1 MKMAFST
8 KRLEAGLSNNE
19 SKIEK
24 RILVISSEIG
34 KLTSVKTVPWSEELP
49 NIADFDVV
57 IMDLVSL
64 YFDVENNKIKLN
76 NLRYPNKEAVSKLIE
91 FDGELIVISYPA
103 THLTQPV
110 PERISG
116 QPMPPMQPHGIS
128 SCISNSELLTMP
140 TPRSP
145 HNDLY
150 WWSPIPIKNILE
162 DGSSIPEIKDTPFH
176 EYIEQGIKKWS
187 YYLELRKPQEKFTP
201 DYGDANCDYWREYNI
216 EPIALNRYA
225 LIAASFS
232 ITVKAKPRY
241 ASGESD
247 VHVISTSGPVVILPP
262 PTEFTIEEAI
272 RLILAKLYG
281 VALESVEPEW
291 LQNYKVPGENELEKE
306 IRSLEQKIEE
316 DKREVEQKK
325 KQMKDL
331 TKFKKLL
338 TETGGTKTGEGV
350 LEEIVW
356 ETLEELGATVK
367 RPDEPGKSDGWF
379 TDYKGR
385 KAVLEIKGK
394 RGRKSIATGD
404 VRELENWVS
413 DGLAKRE
420 EYKGIF
426 FGNPFRED
434 CPEER
439 KEPFPPDVRGFAEKR
454 HQCIVATVQL
464 FEAFTRVK
472 AGKMKPEE
480 IFDKLM
486 ETNGVCEL
494 ITD

>member
-1 MKMAFST
+1 MKSPLISGDEGKM
-8 KRLEAGLSNNE
+8 
-19 SKIEK
+19 EK

-34 KLTSVKTVPWSEELP
+34 KLASVKTVTWSEELP

-57 IMDLVSL
+57 ILDLVSL
-64 YFDVENNKIKLN
+64 YSDVENNKIKLD
-76 NLRYPNKEAVSKLIE
+76 NLRYPNKEAVSKLIGSE
-91 FDGELIVISYPA
+91 GELIVISYPE
-103 THLTQPV
+103 THLMQPV
-110 PERISG
+110 PERISR
-116 QPMPPMQPHGIS
+116 QPMQPRGICCGIS
-128 SCISNSELLTMP
+128 NDELLTMP
-140 TPRSP
+140 TPRGP

-150 WWSPIPIKNILE
+150 WWSPIPLKNIIEQGYLVQ
-162 DGSSIPEIKDTPFH
+162 DKIKDTPFRK
-176 EYIEQGIKKWS
+176 YIEQGIKKWS
-187 YYLELRKPQEKFTP
+187 YYLELRKQQETFIP
-201 DYGDANCDYWREYNI
+201 DSGYANCDYWMEYNI
-216 EPIALNRYA
+216 EPVALNRYNKP
-225 LIAASFS
+225 IAASFS

-241 ASGESD
+241 AFGESD
-247 VHVISTSGPVVILPP
+247 ARVISTSGPVVILPP

-394 RGRKSIATGD
+394 RGRKSIAAKD

-413 DGLAKRE
+413 DGLERRE
-420 EYKGIF
+420 DYKGIL

-434 CPEER
+434 RPEER
-439 KEPFPPDVRGFAEKR
+439 KEPFPPDVRRFAEKR
-454 HQCIVATVQL
+454 HQCIVTTVQL
-464 FEAFTRVK
+464 FEAFKRVK

>member
-8 KRLEAGLSNNE
+8 KRLEAGLSNKE

-34 KLTSVKTVPWSEELP
+34 KLASVKTVPWSEELP

-64 YFDVENNKIKLN
+64 CSDVENNKTKLD
-76 NLRYPNKEAVSKLIE
+76 NLRYPNKEAVSKLIGSE
-91 FDGELIVISYPA
+91 GELIVISYPA

-116 QPMPPMQPHGIS
+116 QPMQPRGICRGIS
-128 SCISNSELLTMP
+128 SGELPTMP

-145 HNDLY
+145 HDDLY

-162 DGSSIPEIKDTPFH
+162 HGSSIPKIKDTPFH

-187 YYLELRKPQEKFTP
+187 YYLELRKQQEKFPP
-201 DYGDANCDYWREYNI
+201 DYGDANSDYWMEYNI

-225 LIAASFS
+225 PIAASFS

-241 ASGESD
+241 AVGERD

-291 LQNYKVPGENELEKE
+291 LQKYKVPGENELEKE
-306 IRSLEQKIEE
+306 IWSLEQRIEE
-316 DKREVEQKK
+316 KKRKIEQKK

-338 TETGGTKTGEGV
+338 TEKREV

-356 ETLEELGATVK
+356 ETLEELGADVK

-379 TDYKGR
+379 TDYKSR

-394 RGRKSIATGD
+394 EGRKSIATKD
-404 VRELENWVS
+404 VRELEDWVS
-413 DGLAKRE
+413 DGLARGE
-420 EYKGIF
+420 DYKGIL

-434 CPEER
+434 RPEER
-439 KEPFPPDVRGFAEKR
+439 KEPFPRDVIRFAEKKN
-454 HQCIVATVQL
+454 QCIVTTVQL
-464 FEAFTRVK
+464 FEAFKMVK
-472 AGKMKPEE
+472 TGEMKAEA

-486 ETNGVCEL
+486 ETDGVCEL
-494 ITD
+494 ITN

>member
-1 MKMAFST
+1 MMKMAFST
-8 KRLEAGLSNNE
+8 KRVEAGVNNE

-34 KLTSVKTVPWSEELP
+34 KLASVKTVTWSEELP

-64 YFDVENNKIKLN
+64 YSDVENNKIKLD
-76 NLRYPNKEAVSKLIE
+76 NLRYPNKEAVNKLVGSE
-91 FDGELIVISYPA
+91 GELIVISCPA
-103 THLTQPV
+103 THLTQDV
-110 PERISG
+110 PITGEPR
-116 QPMPPMQPHGIS
+116 GITFPAKPS
-128 SCISNSELLTMP
+128 ANQRD
-140 TPRSP
+140 TPR
-145 HNDLY
+145 NNLY

-162 DGSSIPEIKDTPFH
+162 RGSSVSIKDTRFG
-176 EYIEQGIKKWS
+176 EYFEQGIKKWS
-187 YYLELRKPQEKFTP
+187 YYLELHKQQEKFTP
-201 DYGDANCDYWREYNI
+201 DYGDTNGDYWMEYNI
-216 EPIALNRYA
+216 EPIALNRYEFP
-225 LIAASFS
+225 IAASFS

-241 ASGESD
+241 AFGESD
-247 VHVISTSGPVVILPP
+247 VHVISTSGPVVILPQ
-262 PTEFTIEEAI
+262 PTELTIEESI

-291 LQNYKVPGENELEKE
+291 LQNYKVPGEEELEEE
-306 IRSLEQKIEE
+306 IRYSEQRIEEEKRKIEQKT
-316 DKREVEQKK
+316 EQF
-325 KQMKDL
+325 KDL

-338 TETGGTKTGEGV
+338 TEANDV

-356 ETLEELGATVK
+356 ETLEDLGATVK

-379 TDYKGR
+379 TDYKGQ

-394 RGRKSIATGD
+394 RGRKSIATED

-420 EYKGIF
+420 DYKGIL
-426 FGNPFRED
+426 FGNPFREEQ
-434 CPEER
+434 PENR
-439 KEPFPPDVRGFAEKR
+439 REPFPPDVRRFAEKR
-454 HQCIVATVQL
+454 HQCIVTTAQL
-464 FEAFTRVK
+464 FEAFKRVK
-472 AGKMKPEE
+472 TGKIKAEA